1 MKYLI
6 FYLSIMCCVF
16 CSSCNNHRNKNVDLS
31 QPNNVLYVV
40 IGDTIIND
48 TIIYTCKRVER
59 DEFGNIVDVI
69 HCDKNPETK

>member
-6 FYLSIMCCVF
+6 FYLSIIWCVF
-16 CSSCNNHRNKNVDLS
+16 CSSCNNHRNKNTDLS
-31 QPNNVLYVV
+31 QPNNALYVV

-69 HCDKNPETK
+69 NCDKNPETR